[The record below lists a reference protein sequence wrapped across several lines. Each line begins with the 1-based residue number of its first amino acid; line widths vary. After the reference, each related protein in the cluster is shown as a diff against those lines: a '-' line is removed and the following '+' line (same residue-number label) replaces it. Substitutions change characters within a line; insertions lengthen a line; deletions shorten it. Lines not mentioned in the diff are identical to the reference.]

1 MINKDIIIGF
11 TLGICIGLITVVT
24 MGATQRE
31 IFVTSNLDNVCVID
45 KDVMS
50 QLMWVMKPAE
60 EDVK

>member
-1 MINKDIIIGF
+1 MGF
-11 TLGICIGLITVVT
+11 VLGICIGLITIVT

-50 QLMWVMKPAE
+50 QLIWVMKPAKE
-60 EDVK
+60 NDK

>member
-1 MINKDIIIGF
+1 MVNKDRIIGF
-11 TLGICIGLITVVT
+11 ALGICIGLITIIT
-24 MGATQRE
+24 MGVTQRE